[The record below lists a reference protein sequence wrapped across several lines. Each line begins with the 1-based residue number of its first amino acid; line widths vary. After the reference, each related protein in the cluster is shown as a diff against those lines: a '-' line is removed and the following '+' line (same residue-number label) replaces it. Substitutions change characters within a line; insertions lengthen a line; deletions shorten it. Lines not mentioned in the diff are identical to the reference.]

1 MSAKGKWAKGIVPR
15 NFCWI
20 IKGKLAVCERPGGY
34 GVNHRKVRRQEEIL
48 WLKENGFTVVVS
60 LIPARHNLH
69 NYDEHDLPWLH
80 RPFTPDDD
88 VVETMR
94 SLYPEL
100 HSLLD
105 SGHRVLLHREEL
117 GEQLS
122 GLVAGYLVWAG
133 LLPTGPQAISIV
145 ERMVDRQMGPVGR
158 EMVSTALDL
167 RGEGGPPATSEA
179 PGATGPT

>member
-20 IKGKLAVCERPGGY
+20 IKEKFAVCERPGGY
-34 GVNHRKVRRQEEIL
+34 GLNHRRVRRQEEII
-48 WLKENGFTVVVS
+48 WLRENGFTVVVS
-60 LIPARHNLH
+60 LIPSRHNLH
-69 NYDEHDLPWLH
+69 NYDEYDVAWLH
-80 RPFTPDDD
+80 RPYSPEDDTAA
-88 VVETMR
+88 TMR

-100 HSLLD
+100 NSLLE
-105 SGHRVLLHREEL
+105 SGNRVLLHREEL
-117 GEQLS
+117 GEHLS

-158 EMVSTALDL
+158 NMVSLALAI
-167 RGEGGPPATSEA
+167 RAEGDAPAAAERS
-179 PGATGPT
+179 